1 MLSRSVV
8 SDSVIPWTIE
18 SARLLCPWNSP
29 GKNTGVGSHSLL
41 QGIFLTQRSKPGLLY
56 CRGSPALQMD
66 SLPTKPP
73 GKPREYPDGPHLMT
87 ELLQIRNPLPAVLGE
102 RDVMTRGSV
111 RLGRETQP
119 AVLTSKSKHSLADTL
134 ILVQR
139 DSYQT
144 SDLQKVK
151 SPINVQ

>member
-1 MLSRSVV
+1 MGFPRQGY
-8 SDSVIPWTIE
+8 
-18 SARLLCPWNSP
+18 WNELPFPSP
-29 GKNTGVGSHSLL
+29 E
-41 QGIFLTQRSKPGLLY
+41 
-56 CRGSPALQMD
+56 D
-66 SLPTKPP
+66 LPDPETKPA
-73 GKPREYPDGPHLMT
+73 PDGPHLMT